1 MKKKMNSIFYG
12 SSFIATV
19 LLEAYSITI
28 FGGNLFSTIGIG
40 IVVLVTGYLFMNSIR
55 SKLAQSSENAK
66 FYMDHLIKEETEKW
80 SERYTE
86 LLNIQKA
93 TYTATKKNT
102 AILTEQF
109 EEVLLRLE
117 TLENNNTK
125 ALQKITDLQKKA
137 LEGQKNALN
146 LEINYSK
153 ENTKRLMG
161 VLREERTSTELQEQ
175 LSTILTLLE
184 DNNKLLKTHS
194 MNKQSSDYEVEYD
207 TSQKTGYQEDIIV
220 QDPLSED
227 FYEELDLVDHINGDE
242 PGEENAS
249 ELNWTFE
256 EEQEPEAVNPISV
269 NEENDKPA
277 VIPLYDDPN
286 KALTADEI
294 ASLFASFGQ

>member
-1 MKKKMNSIFYG
+1 MKKKMNVIFYG
-12 SSFIATV
+12 SSFIASV
-19 LLEAYSITI
+19 LIEAYSITI

-40 IVVLVTGYLFMNSIR
+40 IVVLVTGYLLMDSIR
-55 SKLAQSSENAK
+55 DKIAQNSENAK

-109 EEVLLRLE
+109 DEVLLRLE

-146 LEINYSK
+146 FEINYNK

-161 VLREERTSTELQEQ
+161 VFREEGKSTEFQEQ

-184 DNNKLLKTHS
+184 DNNRLLKTHGN
-194 MNKQSSDYEVEYD
+194 NKENTDSEVELD
-207 TSQKTGYQEDIIV
+207 TYQETGYQEVINENDT
-220 QDPLSED
+220 LTKD
-227 FYEELDLVDHINGDE
+227 FYEELDLVDHINDDE
-242 PGEENAS
+242 VKEENAS
-249 ELNWTFE
+249 ESNWTFE
-256 EEQEPEAVNPISV
+256 EEQEPEAINPISE

-294 ASLFASFGQ
+294 AALFASFGQ